1 MSARARKKGNGARRR
16 GWWESFRLAGLLATA
31 CGGYLVLALS
41 APSAP
46 WLPVLRGEEPLR
58 WDSWP
63 NPGGP
68 VGMAAAFALRA
79 ACGLAWAWAVPLALL
94 GAGLRRLATGR
105 GGRRS
110 WLGRAGG
117 LWLASAA
124 WLAQSGFAFG
134 PGEAAAWGGAAG
146 LGLAHGFR
154 LLFGLWGS
162 RILLSVLLVIVLAW
176 ALWPVLEALGV
187 RLAPLGRPLAAVARG
202 VGRLGLWLGR
212 RTLAA
217 LRAAGRAMARG
228 ATGLARAAGRAVA
241 NAPAAAGRRSEA
253 VAAGAGGA
261 RSGRRLHLPAGA
273 GQPPPRAGDADP
285 AAAAGPAAGADR
297 RPEGRRA
304 EGRAAGG
311 GVGEAPMGGPGE
323 AVAASAGAD
332 GAPPSQAATR
342 GRERS
347 ATAAAA
353 AGAGGGASGAARSG
367 GGAAAAAGPVVLPP
381 LSLLRDPAPE
391 TARQEAAALEA
402 QADLLES
409 TLRSFGVEG
418 EVKDVR
424 PGPVVTTFE
433 YQPATG
439 IKVAQIVQRV
449 DDLALALRAR
459 SLRLEAPI
467 PGKAAVGVE
476 IPNPS
481 ARVVTLKEVMAAA
494 GDRMQGPLAVALGQ
508 DVVGQPVVLDVAG
521 LPHLLVAGSTG
532 SGKSVCLNAL
542 IATLLLRNDPSRVRL
557 VLIDPKML
565 EMSVYNGIPHL
576 LLPVVTDPK
585 EALRALK
592 WMEAQMDRRYRQL
605 ARHGVR
611 NIEAFNARVARGE
624 VVDEDGQPVTEPM
637 PYYLTIVDELADL
650 MLQLGQEIELP
661 ITRLAQ
667 KARAV
672 GIHLILATQRPS
684 VDVLTGVIKANIPC
698 RIAFRVIQ
706 KNDSRTILDMNG
718 AERLLGHGDML
729 YLQPGRATPVRVH
742 GAYLDIAE
750 CEAIVAHWRR
760 YAHLTTPLSLGEER
774 GEGGSDHT
782 GEDDLFEAAR
792 RVVVLHQSGSTSLLQ
807 RRLRIGYTRAGRLMD
822 MLEEA
827 GVVGPFTGSKAR
839 DVLLRPEDL
848 GEDAAD
854 LAEMEEEE

>member
-31 CGGYLVLALS
+31 CAGYLLLALS
-41 APSAP
+41 APTPP
-46 WLPVLRGEEPLR
+46 WLPVLRGEEPLTR
-58 WDSWP
+58 DAWA

-68 VGMAAAFALRA
+68 VGTAAAFALRA
-79 ACGLAWAWAVPLALL
+79 AFGLAWAWAVPLALL
-94 GAGLRRLATGR
+94 GAGLWRLATGR
-105 GGRRS
+105 GGRAS
-110 WLGRAGG
+110 WLWRAGG
-117 LWLASAA
+117 LWLASSA
-124 WLAQSGFAFG
+124 WLAQSGFALG

-176 ALWPVLEALGV
+176 AFWPVLEALGV
-187 RLAPLGRPLAAVARG
+187 RLAPLGRALSAVARG
-202 VGRLGLWLGR
+202 VGWLGR
-212 RTLAA
+212 GLGRGALAA
-217 LRAAGRAMARG
+217 FRAGGRAAARG
-228 ATGLARAAGRAVA
+228 ATGLARVAGRAVA
-241 NAPAAAGRRSEA
+241 GAAAAGGRSEA
-253 VAAGAGGA
+253 AAAGAGGA

-273 GQPPPRAGDADP
+273 EQPAPGAADADP
-285 AAAAGPAAGADR
+285 AVAAAAGTAGGAGR

-311 GVGEAPMGGPGE
+311 GVGEAPAGGNGGAGGGPAGE
-323 AVAASAGAD
+323 GAALPART
-332 GAPPSQAATR
+332 AAR

-347 ATAAAA
+347 AAAG
-353 AGAGGGASGAARSG
+353 GAGGAARPG
-367 GGAAAAAGPVVLPP
+367 GGAAAAPGPVALPS

-391 TARQEAAALEA
+391 AVRQEAAALEA

-481 ARVVTLKEVMAAA
+481 ARIVTLKEVMAAA

-605 ARHGVR
+605 ARYGVR

-650 MLQLGQEIELP
+650 MLQLGQEFELP

-750 CEAIVAHWRR
+750 CEAIVTHWRQ

-848 GEDAAD
+848 GEDGAD
-854 LAEMEEEE
+854 LRELEEEE